1 MEFASHYVYVP
12 PLIEKPK
19 RSGMSFHCPQ
29 VHAAELFVCLRVNE
43 NDSLWVSACIYTT
56 ENLHYASSVV
66 TGCHVPVAQVW

>member
-43 NDSLWVSACIYTT
+43 NDSL
-56 ENLHYASSVV
+56 
-66 TGCHVPVAQVW
+66 